1 VTATDPRPERK
12 APLGPLSSLASILL
26 ATALAL
32 GGLFVL
38 AVVAGALPVQVLQR
52 DWQQRFIELVIANS
66 GFPIVGFMLVHLAA
80 HVEPERPEL
89 FQLRQRLRRWAVLIT
104 FLYLL
109 LIPLQLS
116 VTVRQ
121 FSDRA
126 VLQAQQQRLLSDQ
139 FSGFAA
145 LIRSAPDALSLQ
157 RQLTAA
163 NGPAL
168 AAADLAKPMPQ
179 LRQDLLAALRQ
190 AEAAMP
196 ANIQQAT
203 PLPPLVWAAVRDGL
217 RLIGSS
223 LLMALAF
230 AAGAQGRNSS
240 RTLLVRLL
248 SFWRA
253 MRRRRYRRK

>member
-1 VTATDPRPERK
+1 MIATDPRFEAR
-12 APLGPLSSLASILL
+12 APSGPLSSLASILL
-26 ATALAL
+26 AAALAL
-32 GGLFVL
+32 GGLFLL

-66 GFPIVGFMLVHLAA
+66 GFPIVGFVLVHLAA
-80 HVEPERPEL
+80 HVEPERLEL

-104 FLYLL
+104 VLYLL

-116 VTVRQ
+116 VSVRL

-126 VLQAQQQRLLSDQ
+126 ALQAQQRRLLSDQ

-145 LIRSAPDALSLQ
+145 LIRSAPDAPSLQ
-157 RQLTAA
+157 RQLAA
-163 NGPAL
+163 ADGPAL
-168 AAADLAKPMPQ
+168 TAADLAKPMPQ

-203 PLPPLVWAAVRDGL
+203 PLAPLAWAAFRDGL
-217 RLIGSS
+217 RLIGSA
-223 LLMALAF
+223 LLMAVAF
-230 AAGAQGRNSS
+230 AAGAQGRSSS
-240 RTLLVRLL
+240 RTLLARLL
-248 SFWRA
+248 AFYRS
-253 MRRRRYRRK
+253 MRRSPYSRK

>member
-1 VTATDPRPERK
+1 V
-12 APLGPLSSLASILL
+12 
-26 ATALAL
+26 
-32 GGLFVL
+32 GLFLL
-38 AVVAGALPVQVLQR
+38 AVVAGALPVQVLQL

-80 HVEPERPEL
+80 QMEAERPEL
-89 FQLRQRLRRWAVLIT
+89 FQLRQRLRHWAVLIT

-116 VTVRQ
+116 ITVRQ

-126 VLQAQQQRLLSDQ
+126 VLQAQQQRLVSDQ
-139 FSGFAA
+139 FSNFAA

-157 RQLTAA
+157 RQLAAA

-168 AAADLAKPMPQ
+168 SAADLAKPMPQ

>member
-1 VTATDPRPERK
+1 M
-12 APLGPLSSLASILL
+12 GPVSSLASILL

-32 GGLFVL
+32 IGLFVL
-38 AVVAGALPVQVLQR
+38 AVVADAVPVQVLQR

-66 GFPIVGFMLVHLAA
+66 GFPIVGFALVHLAA
-80 HVEPERPEL
+80 HVEPERLEL
-89 FQLRQRLRRWAVLIT
+89 FQLRQQLRRWAVLIT

-109 LIPLQLS
+109 LVPLQLS

-121 FSDRA
+121 FSDREA
-126 VLQAQQQRLLSDQ
+126 LQAQQRRLLSDQ
-139 FSGFAA
+139 FSSFAD

-157 RQLTAA
+157 RQLAQA

-168 AAADLAKPMPQ
+168 SAADLAKPMAQ

-203 PLPPLVWAAVRDGL
+203 PLAPLVWAAVRDGL

-223 LLMALAF
+223 LLMAIAF
-230 AAGAQGRNSS
+230 AAGAQDRTSS
-240 RTLLVRLL
+240 RTLLMRLL
-248 SFWRA
+248 MVWRSF
-253 MRRRRYRRK
+253 RRRRYSRK

>member
-1 VTATDPRPERK
+1 VIATDSRLENGGPS
-12 APLGPLSSLASILL
+12 GPLSSLASILL
-26 ATALAL
+26 AAALAL

-66 GFPIVGFMLVHLAA
+66 GFPLVGFVLVHLAA
-80 HVEPERPEL
+80 HVEPERLVL

-104 FLYLL
+104 VLYLL

-126 VLQAQQQRLLSDQ
+126 ALQAQQRRLVSDQ

-145 LIRSAPDALSLQ
+145 LIRSAPDAPSLQ
-157 RQLTAA
+157 RQLAA
-163 NGPAL
+163 ADGPTL
-168 AAADLAKPMPQ
+168 SAADLAKPMPQ

-203 PLPPLVWAAVRDGL
+203 PLAPLVWAAFRDGL
-217 RLIGSS
+217 RLIGSA
-223 LLMALAF
+223 LLMAVAF
-230 AAGAQGRNSS
+230 AAGAQDRTSS
-240 RTLLVRLL
+240 RTLLTRLL
-248 SFWRA
+248 MVWRSV
-253 MRRRRYRRK
+253 RQRRYSRK

>member
-1 VTATDPRPERK
+1 MIATDSRLENGGPS
-12 APLGPLSSLASILL
+12 GPLSSLASILL
-26 ATALAL
+26 AAALAL

-66 GFPIVGFMLVHLAA
+66 GFPLVGFVLVHLAA
-80 HVEPERPEL
+80 HVEPERLVL

-104 FLYLL
+104 VLYLL

-126 VLQAQQQRLLSDQ
+126 ALQAQQRRLVSDQ

-145 LIRSAPDALSLQ
+145 LIRSAPDAPSLQ
-157 RQLTAA
+157 RQLAA
-163 NGPAL
+163 ADGPTL
-168 AAADLAKPMPQ
+168 SAADLAKPMPQ

-203 PLPPLVWAAVRDGL
+203 PLAPLVWAAFRDGL
-217 RLIGSS
+217 RLIGSA
-223 LLMALAF
+223 LLMAVAF
-230 AAGAQGRNSS
+230 AAGAQDRTSS
-240 RTLLVRLL
+240 RTLLTRLL
-248 SFWRA
+248 MVWRSV
-253 MRRRRYRRK
+253 RQRRYSRK